1 MPDISSP
8 TATLLAA
15 FIAMLGGAAVA
26 ALTAILT
33 YATTKRREREAEIRK
48 EKLEHYKDFV
58 AAMSGIISG
67 EATDDGQRAF
77 SRACNRLNLVAPHS
91 VIVALQS
98 FQEEI
103 KRTNPNPTKAK
114 HDELM
119 SGLIHAMRRDLGL
132 NVKGESDSLVFGLW
146 AAGVPTKRDDPPMP

>member
-98 FQEEI
+98 FQDR
-103 KRTNPNPTKAK
+103 KSTR
-114 HDELM
+114 
-119 SGLIHAMRRDLGL
+119 L
-132 NVKGESDSLVFGLW
+132 NSSHI
-146 AAGVPTKRDDPPMP
+146 